1 MTLLPAKLLNVCLP
15 CVPPQDCQGEIQ
27 ELWGDQDSWTSS
39 WDSWC
44 CACGTWWDCISWSPL
59 STLYS
64 LSFILLRI
72 LDHIWSIVTVLFDL
86 FNPNL
91 LMCYSCNT
99 GMSRNTLQA
108 RLIAFKSDNLIV
120 IFWSCNKRDKKSF
133 KNILDPFTGEWW
145 LEPFVRISYRTIK
158 CFKQVWFFHLPSCG
172 GIWLVFTDAK
182 NEAESICWTDWLTR
196 GCAFKI
202 VWGAAAE
209 QITMKGY
216 SIVPELIHYLWT
228 QNQLSNQ

>member
-1 MTLLPAKLLNVCLP
+1 MRLVRFHNSWWDESTESVSQWVSAETNDNLRQLETRWEWNCLQPNLTFFLTNINLSRITLTSHSMFNQICMKLQRLTNRPALQAISSFMAGDSCLQSYDVCLP

-108 RLIAFKSDNLIV
+108 RLIAFKSDN
-120 IFWSCNKRDKKSF
+120 
-133 KNILDPFTGEWW
+133 
-145 LEPFVRISYRTIK
+145 
-158 CFKQVWFFHLPSCG
+158 
-172 GIWLVFTDAK
+172 
-182 NEAESICWTDWLTR
+182 
-196 GCAFKI
+196 
-202 VWGAAAE
+202 
-209 QITMKGY
+209 
-216 SIVPELIHYLWT
+216 
-228 QNQLSNQ
+228 